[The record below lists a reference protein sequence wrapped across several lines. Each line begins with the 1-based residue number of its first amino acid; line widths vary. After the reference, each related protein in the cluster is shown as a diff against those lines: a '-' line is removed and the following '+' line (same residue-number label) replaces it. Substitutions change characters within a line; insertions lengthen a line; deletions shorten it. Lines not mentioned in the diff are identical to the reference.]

1 VPVLVLVLVLIP
13 SQDFYPWVQSVMVE
27 KIRALRNSFSSG
39 SKQAAPAS
47 QPAYGGSQRTSN
59 LASSHSCSPAKL
71 GWLASEPGIQCLG
84 EESALTTFSSDPSRG
99 ARKAKSTNPI
109 IMISSS
115 PTSLIT
121 MWNVKKFL
129 EQGM

>member
-1 VPVLVLVLVLIP
+1 M
-13 SQDFYPWVQSVMVE
+13 SRWS
-27 KIRALRNSFSSG
+27 RAL
-39 SKQAAPAS
+39 
-47 QPAYGGSQRTSN
+47 
-59 LASSHSCSPAKL
+59 
-71 GWLASEPGIQCLG
+71 I
-84 EESALTTFSSDPSRG
+84 TFSDPSRG
-99 ARKAKSTNPI
+99 AKKAKSTNPI